1 MKVHSLKLTIQD
13 VPDADSGELFAACFA
28 TVVLNTGEVAK
39 NADGTDKLDEEGQPV
54 YMMEDINTVFPLN
67 KDEVF
72 KGNIQA
78 ILMEALTLKNWQIAK
93 ENGQL
98 SHFVEA
104 VGADPSQTDDSV
116 GAEPKPE
123 LDEEQATDS
132 ES

>member
-1 MKVHSLKLTIQD
+1 MQVHSLKLTIQD
-13 VPDADSGELFAACFA
+13 VPGKEEGEMFAACFA
-28 TVVLNTGEVAK
+28 TVTLNTGEVAK
-39 NADGTDKLDEEGQPV
+39 NEDGTDRLDEAGELIPIL
-54 YMMEDINTVFPLN
+54 EEINTVFPLD
-67 KDEVF
+67 KDEIF

-104 VGADPSQTDDSV
+104 MGGDADKLPEDEQT
-116 GAEPKPE
+116 E
-123 LDEEQATDS
+123 DS